1 MRLES
6 TTFSLYDNASRN
18 SNQLISGYPK
28 SDTLYYSISTQ
39 DKYYYTAVY
48 TFRIIGLA
56 GSAVAIK
63 PVGQISSGTQM
74 KHNDVSDSAI
84 SNTIN
89 LSAATVSMAISKSL
103 SETATYDSGTNKLT
117 FSYTISLANS
127 GSSSQNVDLVTDT
140 PDASLAFVAGSAQFN
155 SATIS
160 DPSASTLNSS
170 DLIFSGPFTVPAN
183 TTRTLTYRM
192 IQRNGC
198 TSGSFSY
205 TNSATATLGQLIIGS
220 GASTYSLV
228 VGSGTCANT
237 TTTVTV
243 TNPSLAP
250 IAITNAA
257 SGITST
263 AATFNASVDP
273 NAQSGWTVSFE
284 WGTSASLTSTA
295 ITLADLTTA
304 SSTAYSVSTSR
315 TGLSTGT
322 TYYYRIKLSKTGST
336 TVYGEIVS
344 FTTFEPVADPT
355 ASTTN
360 ITNVSVSGSN
370 VSVTFNGTIDPNQ
383 VTNGA
388 KVRFEYAKRNSSST
402 ACIGN
407 IDTTNYAP
415 SSTTFVQIEDTTNT
429 TDLILSGSFPTSV
442 EYLNSSSSNVVV
454 LNTGASGFNS
464 TYFCFRIVGLYNAS
478 TANWATS
485 VYGDWVAFTASNKTA
500 QTITYTQPANMVVG
514 GTSTS
519 ATATATSGLAVTY
532 SSADTSICTVNSSTG
547 EITAVSEGTCTL
559 TASQIG
565 NDSYYEA
572 TAVSVSFTIT
582 AVAPTATT
590 VAASSTSTT
599 TATINGTINGG
610 GASTTTTFCYGT
622 ASNLTGCSTVTA
634 TQSPVTGATNTS
646 VSYNLTGLSS
656 GTTYYFR
663 VSGTN
668 SIGSATGSILNFTT
682 KVTVTYDANSATSGS
697 VPVDASSPYDV
708 NSSVTVKA
716 NTGTL
721 ARAGYT
727 FSGWNTNSAATGTS
741 YTASGTDTFTLSTT
755 SVVLYAKWT
764 ALTYSITYDA
774 NGGTGST
781 ASQSGS
787 GASSVTLRANGFSN
801 GANNFVGWS
810 TSSGAGNS
818 KTYDASQVLSIT
830 TDLSLT
836 LYAVWSASPT
846 YTATLVSATG
856 GTATQSATTLI
867 SGSTLEIVATA
878 STGYTFSSWSCTMN
892 SVTTTYNT
900 SSVSFTVTANVTCTP
915 TFTINSY
922 NFGYD
927 ANSGTGSAPANTVSK
942 NYNSSVTVASNTYT
956 RNNYRFSN
964 WHTTSAGT
972 GGTSYSAT
980 DTFNMPASNVTLY
993 AQWTQVWTI
1002 TVGTLT
1008 NGTGSSISITISPS
1022 AAGETVTLTISPAS
1036 GKQLKAGT
1044 ISAAYTGGSASLTNT
1059 SSNVYTFSMPSAN
1072 VTVTAE
1078 FESISAGSYTVTVN
1092 AATGGSATSADASV
1106 TSGGS
1111 TTLTATASSGYTF
1124 TSWSCTGGGTLSS
1137 TTDNPATLS
1146 NITAD
1151 ATCTPTFTANA
1162 SSGTRNTPTNNPN
1175 AASKR
1180 IVVNRVSNQL
1190 NTQVNANQRPV
1201 FVGTNSTF
1209 TPGNSTNRTESVA
1222 NSASTTTS
1230 NSGGIVAVVTNNS
1243 TSPSAASNSV
1253 EVSAA
1258 NTTAQT
1264 EVIRNS
1270 NVPAAVSVNRDN
1282 NSGRLAVTAT
1292 NGWTGRLSVAVVDD
1306 SSGQAVES
1314 FVEIVVAPTPVSAP
1328 QINVN
1333 PPANPF
1339 APVTPNAPNAPNTP
1353 NRPSVNPGLNITWQP
1368 PNSEVVGYVVTVND
1382 KVACTTTTSSCQPH
1396 LLIGPKSKVE
1406 IFAQGNDNTF
1416 SPATQLPAFRP
1427 TRPIPALVVNFAV
1440 ASPVLS
1446 KKFKADLRNLAK
1458 VMNKEGFTRVDIT
1471 GHTDS
1476 TGQAVNY
1483 DNQRLSDARA
1493 KATMDY
1499 LKRFV
1504 PRLGAATA
1512 AFAYEKLIADES
1524 TPDGLYSNRR
1534 AEVSVW

>member
-1 MRLES
+1 
-6 TTFSLYDNASRN
+6 
-18 SNQLISGYPK
+18 
-28 SDTLYYSISTQ
+28 
-39 DKYYYTAVY
+39 
-48 TFRIIGLA
+48 
-56 GSAVAIK
+56 
-63 PVGQISSGTQM
+63 
-74 KHNDVSDSAI
+74 
-84 SNTIN
+84 
-89 LSAATVSMAISKSL
+89 SL
-103 SETATYDSGTNKLT
+103 SSTATYDSGTNKLT

-140 PDASLAFVAGSAQFN
+140 PDASLTFVAGSAQFN

-160 DPSASTLNSS
+160 DPSTSTLNSS
-170 DLIFSGPFTVPAN
+170 DVIFSGPFTVPAN

-243 TNPSLAP
+243 TNTSLAP
-250 IAITNAA
+250 TAITNAA

-284 WGTSASLTSTA
+284 WGTTSSLTSTA

-304 SSTAYSVSTSR
+304 SSTAYSVSSSR

-344 FTTFEPVADPT
+344 FTTLEPVADPT

-370 VSVTFNGTIDPNQ
+370 VSVTFNGSIDPNQ
-383 VTNGA
+383 VTNGV

-402 ACIGN
+402 TCTDNIG
-407 IDTTNYAP
+407 TTNYAP
-415 SSTTFVQIEDTTNT
+415 SSSTFVQIEDTTNT
-429 TDLILSGSFPTSV
+429 TDLILFGAFPTSV

-454 LNTGASGFNS
+454 LNTGASGFNT

-500 QTITYTQPANMVVG
+500 QTITYTQPANMIVG

-519 ATATATSGLAVTY
+519 ATATATSSLAVTY

-547 EITAVSEGTCTL
+547 EITAVSEGICTL
-559 TASQIG
+559 TASQSG
-565 NDSYYEA
+565 NDSFYEA
-572 TAVSVSFTIT
+572 TPVSVSFTIT

-590 VAASSTSTT
+590 VAASSISTT
-599 TATINGTINGG
+599 TTTINGTINGG

-668 SIGSATGSILNFTT
+668 SIGSSTGSILNFTT

-716 NTGTL
+716 NTGSL
-721 ARAGYT
+721 ARSGYT
-727 FSGWNTNSAATGTS
+727 FSGWNTNAAATGTS
-741 YTASGTDTFTLSTT
+741 YTSSGSDTFTLSTA

-774 NGGTGST
+774 NGGTGTT

-787 GASSVTLRANGFSN
+787 GASSVTLNANGFSN

-810 TSSGAGNS
+810 TTSGAGNS
-818 KTYDASQVLSIT
+818 KTYDAGQVLSIT

-878 STGYTFSSWSCTMN
+878 SSGYTFSSWSCTMN

-900 SSVSFTVTANVTCTP
+900 STVSFTVTANVTCTP

-927 ANSGTGSAPANTVSK
+927 ANGGTGSAPANTVSK

-956 RNNYRFSN
+956 RSNYRFSN

-993 AQWTQVWTI
+993 AQWTQVWTV

-1008 NGTGSSISITISPS
+1008 NGTGSSISIATSPS
-1022 AAGETVTLTISPAS
+1022 AAGET
-1036 GKQLKAGT
+1036 
-1044 ISAAYTGGSASLTNT
+1044 
-1059 SSNVYTFSMPSAN
+1059 
-1072 VTVTAE
+1072 
-1078 FESISAGSYTVTVN
+1078 
-1092 AATGGSATSADASV
+1092 
-1106 TSGGS
+1106 
-1111 TTLTATASSGYTF
+1111 
-1124 TSWSCTGGGTLSS
+1124 
-1137 TTDNPATLS
+1137 
-1146 NITAD
+1146 
-1151 ATCTPTFTANA
+1151 
-1162 SSGTRNTPTNNPN
+1162 
-1175 AASKR
+1175 
-1180 IVVNRVSNQL
+1180 
-1190 NTQVNANQRPV
+1190 
-1201 FVGTNSTF
+1201 
-1209 TPGNSTNRTESVA
+1209 
-1222 NSASTTTS
+1222 
-1230 NSGGIVAVVTNNS
+1230 
-1243 TSPSAASNSV
+1243 
-1253 EVSAA
+1253 
-1258 NTTAQT
+1258 
-1264 EVIRNS
+1264 
-1270 NVPAAVSVNRDN
+1270 
-1282 NSGRLAVTAT
+1282 
-1292 NGWTGRLSVAVVDD
+1292 
-1306 SSGQAVES
+1306 
-1314 FVEIVVAPTPVSAP
+1314 
-1328 QINVN
+1328 
-1333 PPANPF
+1333 
-1339 APVTPNAPNAPNTP
+1339 
-1353 NRPSVNPGLNITWQP
+1353 
-1368 PNSEVVGYVVTVND
+1368 
-1382 KVACTTTTSSCQPH
+1382 
-1396 LLIGPKSKVE
+1396 
-1406 IFAQGNDNTF
+1406 
-1416 SPATQLPAFRP
+1416 
-1427 TRPIPALVVNFAV
+1427 
-1440 ASPVLS
+1440 
-1446 KKFKADLRNLAK
+1446 
-1458 VMNKEGFTRVDIT
+1458 
-1471 GHTDS
+1471 
-1476 TGQAVNY
+1476 
-1483 DNQRLSDARA
+1483 
-1493 KATMDY
+1493 
-1499 LKRFV
+1499 
-1504 PRLGAATA
+1504 
-1512 AFAYEKLIADES
+1512 
-1524 TPDGLYSNRR
+1524 
-1534 AEVSVW
+1534 